1 MSPKTVDTPPRRRP
15 AASRKSGKYIYR
27 APQRVAAES
36 ARVSAPKPA
45 RPPRRAAHRKRRA
58 VRAVARVGVCF
69 IVLLAAVLGL
79 AVGGSFIFCKG
90 PSPTARDLFVNTML
104 ETSALK
110 FVPHLFLSDEEVEK
124 IVQRNAVVQTD
135 ETTKVPQEEFKP
147 SADKPLDTIE
157 IEDVS
162 GPTYKGKMMIVYD
175 PSRVQVACLDQ
186 FSPDTKGKKLE
197 TFIEEA
203 GAVGGVNAGGFA
215 DENGMGNGGMPL
227 GLVVKDGVMLQGT
240 AGGSYQV
247 IGFDQGNHLIVGQM
261 TGAEVM
267 ERGMRDAVSFGPA
280 FIINGEPVDVTG
292 SGGGLNPRTVIGQR
306 EDGAV
311 LLLVIDG
318 RQPHSLGANFQDCI
332 KVMQDYGAINAA
344 NLDGGS
350 STQMMYQGE
359 TINVCASLYGPR
371 YLPTVWIVQ

>member
-1 MSPKTVDTPPRRRP
+1 MPPKRVDPSSRRRSAP
-15 AASRKSGKYIYR
+15 SRISGKYIYR
-27 APQRVAAES
+27 APQRVDAKTAS
-36 ARVSAPKPA
+36 QAPKNH
-45 RPPRRAAHRKRRA
+45 RKPPHRAAPKKRRA
-58 VRAVARVGVCF
+58 GRTAARVGVCLGVF
-69 IVLLAAVLGL
+69 LVAVLCLAA
-79 AVGGSFIFCKG
+79 GGSFIFCKG

-110 FVPHLFLSDEEVEK
+110 FVPYLFLSDKEVEQ
-124 IVQRNAVVQTD
+124 IVQRNAVVETG
-135 ETTKVPQEEFKP
+135 ETTEVPPQEFTPSTNKP
-147 SADKPLDTIE
+147 MDTIE

-175 PSRVQVACLDQ
+175 PSRVQVACLEQ
-186 FSPDTKGKKLE
+186 FSSNGKGKKLE
-197 TFIEEA
+197 TFVEET
-203 GAVGGVNAGGFA
+203 GAVAGVNAGGFA

-227 GLVVKDGVMLQGT
+227 GVVVKDGVMLQGT

-261 TGAEVM
+261 TGAEMM

-280 FIINGEPVDVTG
+280 FIINGKPVDVTG

-332 KVMQDYGAINAA
+332 KVMQEYGAINAA

-350 STQMMYQGE
+350 STQMIYQGE
-359 TINVCASLYGPR
+359 TVNICASLYGPR
-371 YLPTVWIVQ
+371 YLPTVWVVQ

>member
-45 RPPRRAAHRKRRA
+45 RSPRRAAHRKRRA

-69 IVLLAAVLGL
+69 VVLLAAALGL

-135 ETTKVPQEEFKP
+135 ETTEVPQEEFKP

-203 GAVGGVNAGGFA
+203 GAA
-215 DENGMGNGGMPL
+215 
-227 GLVVKDGVMLQGT
+227 
-240 AGGSYQV
+240 
-247 IGFDQGNHLIVGQM
+247 
-261 TGAEVM
+261 
-267 ERGMRDAVSFGPA
+267 
-280 FIINGEPVDVTG
+280 
-292 SGGGLNPRTVIGQR
+292 
-306 EDGAV
+306 
-311 LLLVIDG
+311 
-318 RQPHSLGANFQDCI
+318 
-332 KVMQDYGAINAA
+332 
-344 NLDGGS
+344 
-350 STQMMYQGE
+350 
-359 TINVCASLYGPR
+359 
-371 YLPTVWIVQ
+371 

>member
-1 MSPKTVDTPPRRRP
+1 
-15 AASRKSGKYIYR
+15 
-27 APQRVAAES
+27 
-36 ARVSAPKPA
+36 
-45 RPPRRAAHRKRRA
+45 
-58 VRAVARVGVCF
+58 
-69 IVLLAAVLGL
+69 
-79 AVGGSFIFCKG
+79 
-90 PSPTARDLFVNTML
+90 ML

-124 IVQRNAVVQTD
+124 IVRRNAVVQTD
-135 ETTKVPQEEFKP
+135 ETTEVPQEEFKP
-147 SADKPLDTIE
+147 STDKPLDTIE

>member
-1 MSPKTVDTPPRRRP
+1 M
-15 AASRKSGKYIYR
+15 
-27 APQRVAAES
+27 
-36 ARVSAPKPA
+36 
-45 RPPRRAAHRKRRA
+45 
-58 VRAVARVGVCF
+58 
-69 IVLLAAVLGL
+69 
-79 AVGGSFIFCKG
+79 
-90 PSPTARDLFVNTML
+90 
-104 ETSALK
+104 
-110 FVPHLFLSDEEVEK
+110 
-124 IVQRNAVVQTD
+124 
-135 ETTKVPQEEFKP
+135 
-147 SADKPLDTIE
+147 
-157 IEDVS
+157 
-162 GPTYKGKMMIVYD
+162 
-175 PSRVQVACLDQ
+175 
-186 FSPDTKGKKLE
+186 
-197 TFIEEA
+197 
-203 GAVGGVNAGGFA
+203 NAGGFA